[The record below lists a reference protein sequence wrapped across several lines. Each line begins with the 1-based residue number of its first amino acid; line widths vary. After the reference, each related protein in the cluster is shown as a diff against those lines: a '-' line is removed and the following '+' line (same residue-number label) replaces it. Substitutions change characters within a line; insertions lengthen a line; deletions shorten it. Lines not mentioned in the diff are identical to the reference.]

1 MPEAGQYGKLIVKA
15 AEAMKRRNYE
25 YAFELYLQVL
35 KLDPDNEDAAKG
47 IRSLTTQRGR
57 ELNIS
62 PKKGFFKGFGSFL
75 KSAVKDIAKKYDE
88 EIIECEKFLWN
99 APFNV
104 RMMMRLA
111 NAAFAAGYLQRA
123 LANYR
128 TVLEID
134 AKNLEAIKAVG
145 RIYMKLGDLQQAAR
159 YFDTALRLAPH
170 DGEAARARKDIAA
183 ATTVG
188 RIEKAGSSYRDKLK
202 DKKEAEKLEVSQH
215 ILRTEEDVRKA
226 IALKQDE
233 IQSKPNEPRL
243 HRELGDLYARLNDFR
258 NAEACYKKALELDP
272 ADYFSKERLGDLQIK
287 RWDWRIKQ
295 LMDDYREGPTEEKK
309 KAIADAKRQKLEFCV
324 EEWRRRVQQHPTD
337 TKLRFELGRF
347 LYQTGNIDDAITELQ
362 KSASDPRF
370 AVQAHFTVGV
380 AFRKKGL
387 YDLAIKEFLKAREPL
402 RLMNEQN
409 KEITYELGK
418 TFELTGETEKARQE
432 YQKILEVDYKYKDVA
447 RRIGAL

>member
-1 MPEAGQYGKLIVKA
+1 M
-15 AEAMKRRNYE
+15 
-25 YAFELYLQVL
+25 
-35 KLDPDNEDAAKG
+35 
-47 IRSLTTQRGR
+47 
-57 ELNIS
+57 
-62 PKKGFFKGFGSFL
+62 
-75 KSAVKDIAKKYDE
+75 
-88 EIIECEKFLWN
+88 
-99 APFNV
+99 
-104 RMMMRLA
+104 
-111 NAAFAAGYLQRA
+111 QRA
-123 LANYR
+123 LANYKA
-128 TVLEID
+128 VLEID
-134 AKNLEAIKAVG
+134 AKNLEAMKAVG

-159 YFDTALRLAPH
+159 YFDAALRIAPH

-188 RIEKAGSSYRDKLK
+188 RIERAGSSYRDKLK

-226 IALKQDE
+226 IALKQEE
-233 IQSKPNEPRL
+233 IEGKPNEPRL

-258 NAEACYKKALELDP
+258 NAEACYNK

-287 RWDWRIKQ
+287 RWDWKIRQ
-295 LMDDYREGPTEEKK
+295 LMDAYREGPTEEKK
-309 KAIADAKRQKLEFCV
+309 KAIADAQRQKLEFCV

-347 LYQTGNIDDAITELQ
+347 LYQAGNIDDAITELQ
-362 KSASDPRF
+362 RSASDPRF
-370 AVQAHFTVGV
+370 TVQAHFTVGV

-409 KEITYELGK
+409 KEITYELGR
-418 TFELTGETEKARQE
+418 TFELTGDVEKARQE